1 MKETGNFKFTL
12 FSNCHVFVK
21 HAEFTV
27 ARRYTKAG
35 ETPEQY
41 IARMVNIML
50 HRYPKGA
57 MVFVSEG
64 YIARVE
70 NNGNDYCFP
79 QLLTAGDDGRFA

>member
-1 MKETGNFKFTL
+1 
-12 FSNCHVFVK
+12 
-21 HAEFTV
+21 
-27 ARRYTKAG
+27 
-35 ETPEQY
+35 
-41 IARMVNIML
+41 
-50 HRYPKGA
+50 